1 MTTSESDVPSNE
13 VESDASHH
21 EEITVVVNGRP
32 REVTHRRLTFDEVV
46 GLAFDPVPSGPNVQ
60 LTVSYRNAE
69 GDKKGTLMEGKSVEV
84 KNHGTVFNV
93 TATDKS

>member
-1 MTTSESDVPSNE
+1 MNESESPVAASDS
-13 VESDASHH
+13 ESSQH
-21 EEITVVVNGRP
+21 EKITVVVNGRP
-32 REVTHRRLTFDEVV
+32 REVTHRELTFEEVV
-46 GLAFDPVPSGPNVQ
+46 RLAFDPVPSGPNVE

-69 GDKKGTLMEGKSVEV
+69 GDKKGTLMEGQSVEV